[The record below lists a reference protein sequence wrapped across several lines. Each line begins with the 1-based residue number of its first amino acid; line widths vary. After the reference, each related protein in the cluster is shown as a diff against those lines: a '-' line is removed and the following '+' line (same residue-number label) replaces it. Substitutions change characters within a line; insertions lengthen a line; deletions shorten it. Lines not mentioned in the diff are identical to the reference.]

1 MIEMD
6 RWVYKLSGAPEET
19 IVRKSTESFLTDRTP
34 VDQWTQFADF
44 NEVKYLKYAS
54 CPYSQHYL
62 GPL

>member
-1 MIEMD
+1 MD

-44 NEVKYLKYAS
+44 NEVKYPNVFQYDK
-54 CPYSQHYL
+54 
-62 GPL
+62 